1 MERSKYRLP
10 MKTIANKQQAILN
23 FAKSKSLP
31 LTGEYTS
38 KSRESYDSLQ
48 KPVVSVF
55 SSIDHERNSKG
66 YNYLANRVR
75 KVAKK
80 YEGKIVFVLVDSDN
94 FSEAMERDYGFEDPS
109 AKEIYAGIRDGDMF
123 YTMEA
128 KFSVENLTSFVEN
141 FKAGQLQ
148 GKQKVR
154 CLVTTH
160 RTLFTD

>member
-80 YEGKIVFVLVDSDN
+80 YEGKIVFVLVDTDT
-94 FSEAMERDYGFEDPS
+94 FSEVMERNYGFEDPS
-109 AKEIYAGIRDGDMF
+109 SKEVYAGIRDGDMF
-123 YTMEA
+123 YTMDT
-128 KFSVENLTSFVEN
+128 KFSVENLTSFVES
-141 FKAGQLQ
+141 FKAGQLE

-154 CLVTTH
+154 GLVTS
-160 RTLFTD
+160 